1 MKKLSK
7 EVPMDKNLTILEK
20 VMLMGLLPLLGAT
33 NNLKQALIT
42 AVIAV
47 LISILIKFFAK
58 FISERKDYH
67 WYLLIGVGI
76 TLSYV
81 FYIAVI
87 DLFPNLEVYVNNYL
101 LLLGVTPLIYVGASR
116 FENNFFDYQKD
127 FFILMIFVGAL
138 REVLGK
144 GSIFSIQLTA
154 AGYPPLGFVKD
165 FPGAFLIVSI
175 IYLLVELFRKDKKS
189 LREGSE
195 KVV

>member
-1 MKKLSK
+1 
-7 EVPMDKNLTILEK
+7 MDKNLTILEK

-33 NNLKQALIT
+33 NNLQQALIT
-42 AVIAV
+42 ALSAVMIAV
-47 LISILIKFFAK
+47 LVKFLAK

-76 TLSYV
+76 TLSYI
-81 FYIAVI
+81 FYITII
-87 DLFPNLEVYVNNYL
+87 DIFPNLEIYVNNYL
-101 LLLGVTPLIYVGASR
+101 LLLGVTPLIYIGASSVR
-116 FENNFFDYQKD
+116 DDFFSYQKD
-127 FFILMIFVGAL
+127 FFILMVFVGAL
-138 REVLGK
+138 REILGR
-144 GSIFSIQLTA
+144 GTIFSLELTA

-195 KVV
+195 NIV

>member
-1 MKKLSK
+1 MN
-7 EVPMDKNLTILEK
+7 KNLTILEK

-42 AVIAV
+42 AISAV
-47 LISILIKFFAK
+47 LIAFLIKLVASV
-58 FISERKDYH
+58 ISEKEDYH

-76 TLSYV
+76 TLSYI
-81 FYIAVI
+81 FYIAIIEV
-87 DLFPNLEVYVNNYL
+87 FPDLEVFVNNYL
-101 LLLGVTPLIYVGASR
+101 LLLGVTPLIYIGAGESEGR
-116 FENNFFDYQKD
+116 FFAYQKD
-127 FFILMIFVGAL
+127 FFILMVFVGAL

-144 GSIFSIQLTA
+144 GTIFSIRLTA
-154 AGYPPLGFVKD
+154 AGFPPLGFVKD

-175 IYLLVELFRKDKKS
+175 IYLLVELLRKDKKS

>member
-1 MKKLSK
+1 
-7 EVPMDKNLTILEK
+7 MDKNLTILEK

-42 AVIAV
+42 AISAV
-47 LISILIKFFAK
+47 LIALLIKFFAR

-76 TLSYV
+76 TLSYI
-81 FYIAVI
+81 FYITII
-87 DLFPNLEVYVNNYL
+87 DIFPDLEVFVNNYL
-101 LLLGVTPLIYVGASR
+101 LLLGVSPLIYIGASR
-116 FENNFFDYQKD
+116 SENEFFAYQKD
-127 FFILMIFVGAL
+127 FFILMIFVGGL
-138 REVLGK
+138 REILGR

-175 IYLLVELFRKDKKS
+175 IYLLVELSRKDKKS
-189 LREGSE
+189 LKEGSE

>member
-1 MKKLSK
+1 
-7 EVPMDKNLTILEK
+7 MDKNLTILEK

-42 AVIAV
+42 AISAV
-47 LISILIKFFAK
+47 LISLLIKFFAR
-58 FISERKDYH
+58 FITEREDYH

-87 DLFPNLEVYVNNYL
+87 DIFPELEIYVNNYL
-101 LLLGVTPLIYVGASR
+101 LLLGVTPLIYIGASR
-116 FENNFFDYQKD
+116 SENEFFAYQKD

-138 REVLGK
+138 RELLGR

-175 IYLLVELFRKDKKS
+175 IYLLVELSRKDKKS

>member
-1 MKKLSK
+1 MKKLQK

-42 AVIAV
+42 AISAV
-47 LISILIKFFAK
+47 LISLLIKFFAR
-58 FISERKDYH
+58 FMTEREDYH

-87 DLFPNLEVYVNNYL
+87 DIFPELEIYVNNYL
-101 LLLGVTPLIYVGASR
+101 LLLGVTPLIYIGASR
-116 FENNFFDYQKD
+116 SENKFFAYQKD

-138 REVLGK
+138 RELLGR

-175 IYLLVELFRKDKKS
+175 IYLLVELSRKDKKS

>member
-1 MKKLSK
+1 MKQLQK

-42 AVIAV
+42 AISAV
-47 LISILIKFFAK
+47 LISLLIKFFAR
-58 FISERKDYH
+58 FISEREDYH

-87 DLFPNLEVYVNNYL
+87 DLFPELEIYVNNYL
-101 LLLGVTPLIYVGASR
+101 LLLGVTPLIYIGASR
-116 FENNFFDYQKD
+116 SENKFFAYQKD
-127 FFILMIFVGAL
+127 FFILMVFVGAL

-165 FPGAFLIVSI
+165 FPGAFLVVSI
-175 IYLLVELFRKDKKS
+175 IYLLVELTRRDKKS

-195 KVV
+195 KIV

>member
-1 MKKLSK
+1 
-7 EVPMDKNLTILEK
+7 MDKNLTILEK

-42 AVIAV
+42 AISAV
-47 LISILIKFFAK
+47 LIAVLIKFFAK
-58 FISERKDYH
+58 FISKREDYH

-76 TLSYV
+76 TLSYI

-87 DLFPNLEVYVNNYL
+87 DIFPDLEIFVNIYL
-101 LLLGVTPLIYVGASR
+101 LLLGVTPLIYIGASR
-116 FENNFFDYQKD
+116 SEDKFFAYQKD

-138 REVLGK
+138 REFLGK
-144 GSIFSIQLTA
+144 GTIFSFEITA

-189 LREGSE
+189 LKEGSE